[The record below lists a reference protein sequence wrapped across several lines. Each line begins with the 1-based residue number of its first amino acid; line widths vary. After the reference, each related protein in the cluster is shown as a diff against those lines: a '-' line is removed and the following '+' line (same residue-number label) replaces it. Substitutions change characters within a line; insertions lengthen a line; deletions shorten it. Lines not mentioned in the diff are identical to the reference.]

1 MKKTFTSPR
10 ELFDAADQQ
19 VKHACSEL
27 KPSVFYYFVARY
39 LVVLFEAANAQIPL
53 QVWNEYRNALDHF
66 MRHATNPNGG
76 AGLPHNE
83 DSHIQKMERH
93 LLRATL
99 DTCKLLTVK
108 SQEKVAWLV
117 EHWGKETLDMI
128 DGGRLY
134 LSIENCR
141 KEAIVL
147 LEQAKATDFKLGGDF
162 DSDKEVILQYLEAL
176 FKINEAHDFMIDNN
190 IALNSAKL
198 KLSQLKENF
207 SKKQLSVNAG
217 FTVLGAILGTI
228 LGKLL

>member
-1 MKKTFTSPR
+1 M
-10 ELFDAADQQ
+10 
-19 VKHACSEL
+19 
-27 KPSVFYYFVARY
+27 
-39 LVVLFEAANAQIPL
+39 
-53 QVWNEYRNALDHF
+53 
-66 MRHATNPNGG
+66 
-76 AGLPHNE
+76 
-83 DSHIQKMERH
+83 
-93 LLRATL
+93 
-99 DTCKLLTVK
+99 
-108 SQEKVAWLV
+108 
-117 EHWGKETLDMI
+117 
-128 DGGRLY
+128 
-134 LSIENCR
+134 
-141 KEAIVL
+141 